1 MFYQLLLPTNIIF
14 LQLFWLLLY
23 LYMKVTNK
31 VLFTFLFISRSRWF
45 FFRQNRISMML
56 QTSMHLCRLDLLKCG
71 IVSCKLYHTSSEGN
85 SVIFLKDTI
94 ASSSASGSIVD
105 FIFLSPIGR
114 SFVSSRFLHLM
125 MVLWFALNLIA
136 AFAMPSSLLQISY
149 GLPLLFWHL
158 HVMLAP

>member
-1 MFYQLLLPTNIIF
+1 MGFSSPT
-14 LQLFWLLLY
+14 LQDPASSVSQGPLGPFHYSVNVIQAPL
-23 LYMKVTNK
+23 
-31 VLFTFLFISRSRWF
+31 
-45 FFRQNRISMML
+45 
-56 QTSMHLCRLDLLKCG
+56 HLKDKP
-71 IVSCKLYHTSSEGN
+71 SKLYHTSSEGN

-94 ASSSASGSIVD
+94 ASSSASGSTVD

-114 SFVSSRFLHLM
+114 SFISSRFPHLM